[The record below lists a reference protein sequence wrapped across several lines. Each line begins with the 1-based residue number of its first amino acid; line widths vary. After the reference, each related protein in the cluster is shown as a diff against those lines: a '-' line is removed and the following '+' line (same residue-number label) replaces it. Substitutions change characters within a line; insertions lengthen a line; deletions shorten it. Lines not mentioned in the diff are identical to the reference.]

1 MFSLLLGHNGYGY
14 RNGVRRQAGV
24 LIAGLIAQAP
34 VQHVLTR
41 LRRQVRVENELSG
54 VHTELLARSDRQSKV
69 RTRRE
74 VHSGYVQ
81 TRRFDDRQP
90 RGNQRLIQG
99 RVGVDVEAIR
109 HPKVKIDLSISM
121 SGNTN
126 LCRGEKRNLRIR
138 RERQWLIFHQLQQQ
152 NHHRPEEHL
161 LAPGG
166 QRLFDAG
173 LYFVFRNQ
181 SGGLGDNLPV
191 AAYKIGRGEKLDP
204 AILA

>member
-1 MFSLLLGHNGYGY
+1 M
-14 RNGVRRQAGV
+14 RRQARV
-24 LIAGLIAQAP
+24 LIAGLITQAP
-34 VQHVLTR
+34 LQNMLPR
-41 LRRQVRVENELSG
+41 LRRQVCMENELSG
-54 VHTELLARSDRQSKV
+54 VHAELLARSDLQGIIRS
-69 RTRRE
+69 RRE
-74 VHSGYVQ
+74 VHGGYVK
-81 TRRFDDRQP
+81 TGRFDNRQP
-90 RGNQRLIQG
+90 RRNQQLIQ
-99 RVGVDVEAIR
+99 RCVGVDVKPVR

-121 SGNTN
+121 SGNTY
-126 LCRGEKRNLRIR
+126 LCGREERNLRIR

-152 NHHRPEEHL
+152 NHYRPEEHL

-191 AAYKIGRGEKLDP
+191 ASDKIGRGEKLDP

>member
-1 MFSLLLGHNGYGY
+1 
-14 RNGVRRQAGV
+14 VRRQAGV
-24 LIAGLIAQAP
+24 RIAGLIAQAAFERM
-34 VQHVLTR
+34 LTR
-41 LRRQVRVENELSG
+41 LGRQVCMENELSG
-54 VHTELLARSDRQSKV
+54 VHTELLARSDLQGIV
-69 RTRRE
+69 RTRWE
-74 VHSGYVQ
+74 VHRGYVN
-81 TRRFDDRQP
+81 TRRFDNRQP
-90 RGNQRLIQG
+90 RGNQQLIQ
-99 RVGVDVEAIR
+99 RCVGVDMEAVR
-109 HPKVKIDLSISM
+109 HPEVKIDLSVSM
-121 SGNTN
+121 SGNSY
-126 LCRGEKRNLRIR
+126 LCGREERNMRIR

-191 AAYKIGRGEKLDP
+191 TSYKIGRGEKLDP